1 MRSPLFRSS
10 FFHAVLICLCATG
23 AVAKDTYPP
32 VEVLLSASET
42 IIGQKLTYPEGQAQI
57 TAAIVNMSPGKS
69 TGPHIHNVPLFGYML
84 EGELTVDYGPDG
96 TRTYHKGD
104 SLLEAV
110 GSIHN
115 GTNTGTG
122 LARVLVVFAGAEGIK
137 NTQTGDE

>member
-1 MRSPLFRSS
+1 MRQAL
-10 FFHAVLICLCATG
+10 FFHTLLPAVLVCTLATG
-23 AVAKDTYPP
+23 ALAKDAYPP
-32 VEVLLSASET
+32 VEVLLSGSET
-42 IIGQKLTYPEGQAQI
+42 IIGQKLVYPAGQAQI
-57 TAAIVNMSPGKS
+57 TAAIVNMPPGKS

-96 TRTYHKGD
+96 TRTYRKGD

-122 LARVLVVFAGAEGIK
+122 LARVLVVFAGAEGVK
-137 NTQTGDE
+137 NTETGGE